1 MGVIASESRMNER
14 RPDAAV
20 ARAGSQELTIVPRQP
35 SESSDAWTA
44 VDSAALDAELH
55 EQTYTRLSWTALAYA
70 ATYFL
75 AFSGY
80 HILASTREIPD
91 AMRRLDFVI
100 AGLSILFGIS
110 VFVACRR
117 RLVPTRSLRWFGVA
131 YLILGAFGINA
142 TAWGWEAT
150 TSASMLES
158 QAIYGIPWVV
168 VWILIFPTIL
178 PGAPR
183 KTLVASLTAAVSGP
197 LVLVLSV
204 LAHGAPAGASSESVG
219 SFIFALSYPAF
230 IAAGLSHW
238 MALLY
243 YRMSRDAAKAR
254 LMGSYQLAERI
265 GAGGMGEVW
274 KAKHRLLARRAA
286 IKLIHAEALGA
297 DPGAQ
302 QTAIRRF
309 EREAQATAALSSP
322 HTIELYDFG
331 LSADG
336 TFYYVMELLD
346 GVDLK
351 TLVERYGPLPGERV
365 IHILRQ
371 ACHSLHDA
379 HASGMV
385 HRDIK
390 PANIFTCR
398 RGQEFDFVKVLD
410 FGLVAASGETDLAR
424 TQLTRDGVIAGT
436 PAFMAPEM
444 VSGDR
449 AIGPSVDIYALGCVG
464 YWLVTGHLVFAGTS
478 PMAILLQH
486 AKDAPIPPSSRT
498 ALAVDRDL
506 ERTIMA
512 CLEKDPAKRPASCRD
527 LSRRLVR
534 AGERIGV
541 WTEERAAEWWRI
553 HRPESA
559 HAEMAAGARS

>member
-1 MGVIASESRMNER
+1 MSANGVDTRLARSGSE
-14 RPDAAV
+14 
-20 ARAGSQELTIVPRQP
+20 ELTIVPRQP
-35 SESSDAWTA
+35 SESSDAWSA

-55 EQTYTRLSWTALAYA
+55 EQTYARLSWTGLAYA

-75 AFSGY
+75 AFSGSF
-80 HILASTREIPD
+80 LPAF
-91 AMRRLDFVI
+91 MRDPADLPRPFDFVV
-100 AGLSILFGIS
+100 AGLSLLFGLS

-117 RLVPTRSLRWFGVA
+117 RLVPARSLRWFGVA

-142 TAWGWEAT
+142 TAWGWESEIT
-150 TSASMLES
+150 TSVLVD
-158 QAIYGIPWVV
+158 QAIYGIPWVA
-168 VWILIFPTIL
+168 VWILLFPTIL
-178 PGAPR
+178 PGAP
-183 KTLVASLTAAVSGP
+183 KQTLVASLTAALSAP
-197 LVLVLSV
+197 LAMGLSV
-204 LAHGAPAGASSESVG
+204 LAHGAPAGVSSESVG
-219 SFIFALSYPAF
+219 SFIFAFSYPAL
-230 IAAGLSHW
+230 IAAGLAHW

-254 LMGSYQLAERI
+254 RMGSYQLAERI

-274 KAKHRLLARRAA
+274 KAKHRLLARPAA
-286 IKLIHAEALGA
+286 IKLIDAKAFGPDA
-297 DPGAQ
+297 AAQ

-331 LSADG
+331 LAEDG

-351 TLVERYGPLPGERV
+351 TLVERYGPLPGGRV
-365 IHILRQ
+365 VHILRQ

-410 FGLVAASGETDLAR
+410 FGLVAASGEADHTR
-424 TQLTRDGVIAGT
+424 TQLTRDGMVTGT

-464 YWLVTGHLVFAGTS
+464 YWLLTGQLVFVGTS

-486 AKDAPIPPSSRT
+486 AKDAPAPPSSRSGQ
-498 ALAVDRDL
+498 AIDSEL
-506 ERTIMA
+506 EQTIMD

-527 LSRRLVR
+527 LSRRLARVTD
-534 AGERIGV
+534 RIGA
-541 WTEERAAEWWRI
+541 WSEERAAEWWRA
-553 HRPESA
+553 HRPQF
-559 HAEMAAGARS
+559 ARSETAGGAAR